1 MNNLN
6 RYNIANIQAQ
16 QTLGGDALVVDQN
29 GLLVMYSDYKLLED
43 KLESFTRVKPEHIT
57 ELDVAHDPSW
67 TVGCFR
73 FHRNNERNKIK
84 ELEAKVAEL
93 EEQSKRHSFC
103 YTEICKCFMAERLEN
118 EGLKEQ
124 INKLKNDTRI

>member
-1 MNNLN
+1 MSQLN

-43 KLESFTRVKPEHIT
+43 KLESFTRVKPESIT
-57 ELDVAHDPSW
+57 EIDVVSDPSW

-73 FHRNNERNKIK
+73 FHRENERNKIK

-93 EEQSKRHSFC
+93 EEQAKRDSFC
-103 YTEICKCFMAERLEN
+103 YTEMCKYFMAERIAHET
-118 EGLKEQ
+118 LKD
-124 INKLKNDTRI
+124 KLKNDTRI